1 MNGVQLPLVLSI
13 ILIFDLTYGEG
24 NMKEMSQLFK
34 KSNQGEVDLNYL
46 LYFPDGYDSSRK
58 NFPLV
63 LFLHGA
69 GERGDDLE
77 KIKIHGIPKR
87 ITEGA
92 VFPFICI
99 APQCPEEGYWDRPEY
114 VSSLIAL
121 VNEVEIQHR
130 VDSNR
135 IYGTGLSMGGLG
147 ILAMAIRE
155 PNLFSAV
162 IPICGG
168 ADMKNIHRL
177 DNLPIWLFHGDR
189 DDVIPLDNSILIYQ
203 ALRSRNDH
211 VLLTVY
217 GDVYHDSWSQTYEDE
232 AIYEWLLKYER

>member
-1 MNGVQLPLVLSI
+1 
-13 ILIFDLTYGEG
+13 
-24 NMKEMSQLFK
+24 
-34 KSNQGEVDLNYL
+34 
-46 LYFPDGYDSSRK
+46 
-58 NFPLV
+58 
-63 LFLHGA
+63 
-69 GERGDDLE
+69 
-77 KIKIHGIPKR
+77 
-87 ITEGA
+87 
-92 VFPFICI
+92 
-99 APQCPEEGYWDRPEY
+99 
-114 VSSLIAL
+114 
-121 VNEVEIQHR
+121 
-130 VDSNR
+130 
-135 IYGTGLSMGGLG
+135 MGGLG
-147 ILAMAIRE
+147 TLAMAIRE

-168 ADMKNIHRL
+168 ADMKNIQRL

>member
-1 MNGVQLPLVLSI
+1 MNGVQLSLVLSI
-13 ILIFDLTYGEG
+13 IFIFDFTYGEG
-24 NMKEMSQLFK
+24 NMKETSQSFK
-34 KSNQGEVDLNYL
+34 KSSQGEVDLNYL
-46 LYFPDGYDSSRK
+46 LYFPDEYESSRK
-58 NFPLV
+58 NYPLV

-87 ITEGA
+87 ITEGE

-121 VNEVEIQHR
+121 VNEVEVQHR

-147 ILAMAIRE
+147 TLAMAIKE

-168 ADMKNIHRL
+168 ADMENIHRL

-203 ALRSRNDH
+203 ALRSRNQH
-211 VLLTVY
+211 ILLTVY

-232 AIYEWLLKYER
+232 AIYEWLLKYKK